1 MLIFVRE
8 NLKKDILWRW
18 RFNRGRLL
26 SRWWNSLSVTFS
38 ILVTT
43 WVILAVE
50 LTLFWNAVEG
60 VYNLSTVGQLIP
72 FIIGM
77 LGLVRSLHLVI
88 MEYLEMVCFSP
99 NLLIILCLHHWHEP
113 CASECLQ
120 EHVRSPHTRVMKL
133 RIDHMV

>member
-1 MLIFVRE
+1 MLTSVRE

-26 SRWWNSLSVTFS
+26 SRWWNSLSVVFS
-38 ILVTT
+38 IFVFT
-43 WVILAVE
+43 WIILAVE

-72 FIIGM
+72 FIIGI

-88 MEYLEMVCFSP
+88 MEYLEMVCFGP
-99 NLLIILCLHHWHEP
+99 NFLILLCPHHCHELR
-113 CASECLQ
+113 ASGFLQ
-120 EHVRSPHTRVMKL
+120 EHVHSPHTRVSKS
-133 RIDHMV
+133 RIDHMI